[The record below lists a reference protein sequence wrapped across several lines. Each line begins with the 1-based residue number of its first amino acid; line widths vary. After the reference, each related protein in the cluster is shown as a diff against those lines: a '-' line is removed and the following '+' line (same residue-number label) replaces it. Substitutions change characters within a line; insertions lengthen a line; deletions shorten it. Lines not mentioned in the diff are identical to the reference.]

1 MRRTTLD
8 HMTCSLARTVNVIGE
23 WWTPLILRD
32 LFAGITRFE
41 DLRRD
46 LGIASNVLT
55 DRLATLTE
63 HGIVERRPYQEA
75 PPRWEYVLTEKGRDL
90 LPIVMT
96 WIGWG
101 DRWKAGTKG
110 PPAVFIHDRCGAPAQ
125 PRLVC
130 AHCGEDLNAEEV
142 TAIAGPGGRVGPGT
156 RVIGPVL
163 AERTRARMQMPA
175 KPRRDSRRRPPNRL
189 RSNRG

>member
-1 MRRTTLD
+1 MKRTQLG
-8 HMTCSLARTVNVIGE
+8 HMACSLARTVDVIGE

-55 DRLATLTE
+55 DRLGTLAA
-63 HGIVERRPYQEA
+63 HGVVERRLYQQA
-75 PPRWEYVLTEKGRDL
+75 PARWEYVLTDKGRDL
-90 LPIVMT
+90 FPVILGLVR
-96 WIGWG
+96 WG
-101 DRWKAGTKG
+101 DRWQAAAG
-110 PPAVFIHDRCGAPAQ
+110 PPAMFVHHRCGEPAGA
-125 PRLVC
+125 RIVC
-130 AHCGEDLNAEEV
+130 AQCGEELKAEDV

-163 AERTRARMQMPA
+163 AERTRTHMQARAKAPRPA
-175 KPRRDSRRRPPNRL
+175 RRKRTRR
-189 RSNRG
+189 